1 MAPSKKCEICGET
14 VANLKFKKHM
24 LAHSES
30 ESNEKVEDK
39 VEVNEAPKKQDKPIA
54 DPEMAALMEGA
65 LAMQAKILDAPDVF
79 LGEDSSDQ
87 HEALVKVHCPES
99 LNETSEYMAVFGD
112 ANKRLDGYTSGKAYL
127 PILDEK
133 GGLVRDEG
141 GNPMFKVLR
150 EIYNGRKEVFQ
161 KQSSGRLNRFAED
174 AKKKEISS
182 SGLSGE
188 EISITKTNN

>member
-1 MAPSKKCEICGET
+1 MAPSKKCEICGED
-14 VANLKFKKHM
+14 VPNLKFKKHT

-30 ESNEKVEDK
+30 ESNEKIEDK
-39 VEVNEAPKKQDKPIA
+39 VEVKDTPKIQDKPPT

-65 LAMQAKILDAPDVF
+65 LAMQAKILEAPDAM
-79 LGEDSSDQ
+79 LGEDSADQ
-87 HEALVKVHCPES
+87 HEALVRVHCPES
-99 LNETSEYMAVFGD
+99 LDETSEYMAVFGD
-112 ANKRLDGYTSGKAYL
+112 AKKRLDGYTSGKAYL

-150 EIYNGRKEVFQ
+150 KIYNGRKQVFQ
-161 KQSSGRLNRFAED
+161 KESAKRLDQFAGD
-174 AKKKEISS
+174 AKKKEISA

-188 EISITKTNN
+188 DLTITKSNT